1 MLDRMNGS
9 QGKNG
14 PVIVKATE
22 IIEKTQD
29 EMIRFLSEYVRHRS
43 VNLSI
48 DKTQGEGECQNW
60 LAAELTKWDCFDN
73 VDIWEKAEKRP
84 NVVAVLK
91 GNGADGALGFLGHTD
106 VVPVI
111 EETRGDWTVAPWQ
124 GVVRDGKVY
133 GRGACDMKAGNVA
146 FLWAMKTLSEMGLK
160 LRKDVYGA
168 AVSGEETGEHELG
181 VDQILERGYHP
192 EFVLCAEPTNS
203 KICPVTPGIFFFNLI
218 VHGKAIHTSQRY
230 RSVFPQQGMGPAP
243 GVDAVQKTVKFLQGF
258 EDLERQ
264 WALRKRHPIL
274 ARGSSNL
281 TPTLIKGGEYIV
293 ALAERCE
300 VTYNVWYDPG
310 EKFESVEEE
319 LRAYVKRISE
329 NDDWLREH
337 EPTMEVP
344 APQLPLVMPPI
355 DVPLDHP
362 GCGATAEGFE
372 SALGRKA
379 EFEGFTAACDL
390 NWLKKKDVTGILLG
404 PGDLSDGTHGVDEF
418 VAVKQIVDCAKVY
431 AATVVNWCGIAD

>member
-1 MLDRMNGS
+1 MKGDPA
-9 QGKNG
+9 KNTAA
-14 PVIVKATE
+14 IKKAVD
-22 IIEKTQD
+22 IIETTQGQ
-29 EMIRFLSEYVRHRS
+29 MIGFLSEYVRHKS
-43 VNLSI
+43 VNAGI
-48 DKTQGEGECQNW
+48 DKTYGEGECQQW
-60 LAAELTKWDCFDN
+60 LASQLSRWGCFDK

-84 NVVAVLK
+84 DVVSVLK
-91 GNGADGALGFLGHTD
+91 GSETGGALGFLGHTD

-111 EETRGDWTVAPWQ
+111 EDTLGDWTVDPW
-124 GVVRDGKVY
+124 GGTVRDGKVY

-146 FLWAMKTLSEMGLK
+146 FYWAMKTLSEMGVK
-160 LRKDVYGA
+160 LGRDVYGA

-181 VDQILERGYHP
+181 VDQILDRGYKP
-192 EFVLCAEPTNS
+192 QFVLCTEPTNS

-230 RSVFPQQGMGPAP
+230 RSVFPQAGKGPAP
-243 GVDAVQKTVKFLQGF
+243 GVDAVQKAVKFLQGF

-274 ARGSSNL
+274 APASSNL

-293 ALAERCE
+293 ALAEKCE
-300 VTYNVWYDPG
+300 VTYNVWYDPS
-310 EKFESVEEE
+310 EKFEDVEKE
-319 LRAYVKRISE
+319 LRGYVKRISD

-337 EPTMEVP
+337 PPTMEIP
-344 APQLPLVMPPI
+344 APQLPLIMPPI

-362 GCGATAEGFE
+362 GCVATSEAFE

-418 VAVKQIVDCAKVY
+418 VAVKQIVDCCKVY
-431 AATVVNWCGIAD
+431 AATIVNWCGIVTE